1 MAPQNY
7 IKRSVFP
14 NLWCRENRDFRAKT
28 DLEMLIF
35 FVLSL
40 PSKWRRL
47 AVLVG
52 NKTSFIHSLAQSLH
66 YEDWRKY
73 GKTLAN
79 KFEINT

>member
-14 NLWCRENRDFRAKT
+14 NLWCRENRDFWEKT
-28 DLEMLIF
+28 YLGMLIF

-40 PSKWRRL
+40 QQQLRKL

-66 YEDWRKY
+66 CEDWRKY